1 MDVATCRP
9 MMWWQMLVVVTGVA
23 MAEPAR
29 RWREETNA
37 IRGSRESRVG
47 VHRYGGRIE
56 AA

>member
-1 MDVATCRP
+1 
-9 MMWWQMLVVVTGVA
+9 MWWQMLVVVTGVA